1 MESETKKREKFLFD
15 QKENLQTRPPVITIM
30 GHVDHGKTK
39 LLDAIRETN
48 VVDDEDKNAYGL
60 VSNDGMIKSLKSS
73 LLKMDKTIEE
83 YNEEKLDLA
92 ELEAKILAMPDTIKV
107 GITENLDRR
116 VRELDNTSTPLPFEC
131 YYAVEVE
138 NASAIEKKIHEGL
151 DDKRVRQNREFFNA
165 TPEQAKAILEI
176 AEVMGGKNVTPKE
189 DIVETPQDKQALE
202 NARKKRGRIDY
213 FGILGIQKGTT
224 LTFSK
229 DKNITCTVSDNGKI
243 IFREKETTLS
253 GSALLITNE
262 MGYDWGQVQG
272 AGYWCYQGK
281 TLRELVSEK

>member
-1 MESETKKREKFLFD
+1 MSKIVYIL
-15 QKENLQTRPPVITIM
+15 
-30 GHVDHGKTK
+30 
-39 LLDAIRETN
+39 TN
-48 VVDDEDKNAYGL
+48 Q
-60 VSNDGMIKSLKSS
+60 S
-73 LLKMDKTIEE
+73 
-83 YNEEKLDLA
+83 
-92 ELEAKILAMPDTIKV
+92 MPDTIKV
-107 GITENLDRR
+107 GITDNLDRR

-176 AEVMGGKNVTPKE
+176 EEVMGGKNFTPKE

-229 DKNITCTVSDNGKI
+229 DESITCEVADDGKV
-243 IFREKETTLS
+243 IFRGKETSLS

-272 AGYWCYQGK
+272 AGYWCYQGR
-281 TLRELVSEK
+281 TLRDLVSEK

>member
-1 MESETKKREKFLFD
+1 MSKIVYILTNES
-15 QKENLQTRPPVITIM
+15 
-30 GHVDHGKTK
+30 
-39 LLDAIRETN
+39 
-48 VVDDEDKNAYGL
+48 
-60 VSNDGMIKSLKSS
+60 
-73 LLKMDKTIEE
+73 
-83 YNEEKLDLA
+83 
-92 ELEAKILAMPDTIKV
+92 MPDTIKV
-107 GITENLDRR
+107 GITDNLDRR

-138 NASAIEKKIHEGL
+138 NASAIEKKMHEGL

-229 DKNITCTVSDNGKI
+229 DENITCVVSDNGKI
-243 IFREKETTLS
+243 IFRDKETTLS

>member
-1 MESETKKREKFLFD
+1 MPIVYILTNES
-15 QKENLQTRPPVITIM
+15 
-30 GHVDHGKTK
+30 
-39 LLDAIRETN
+39 
-48 VVDDEDKNAYGL
+48 
-60 VSNDGMIKSLKSS
+60 
-73 LLKMDKTIEE
+73 
-83 YNEEKLDLA
+83 
-92 ELEAKILAMPDTIKV
+92 MPDTIKV
-107 GITENLDRR
+107 GITDNLERR
-116 VRELDNTSTPLPFEC
+116 MRELDNTSTPLPFEC
-131 YYAVEVE
+131 YYAVEVQD
-138 NASAIEKKIHEGL
+138 AKVIEKKIHEGL

-229 DKNITCTVSDNGKI
+229 DENITCVVSDNGKI
-243 IFREKETTLS
+243 IFRDKETTLS

-281 TLRELVSEK
+281 TLRVLVSEK

>member
-1 MESETKKREKFLFD
+1 MSKIVYIL
-15 QKENLQTRPPVITIM
+15 
-30 GHVDHGKTK
+30 
-39 LLDAIRETN
+39 TN
-48 VVDDEDKNAYGL
+48 Q
-60 VSNDGMIKSLKSS
+60 S
-73 LLKMDKTIEE
+73 
-83 YNEEKLDLA
+83 
-92 ELEAKILAMPDTIKV
+92 MPDTIKV
-107 GITENLDRR
+107 GITDNLDRR

-138 NASAIEKKIHEGL
+138 NASTIEKKIHEGL

-229 DKNITCTVSDNGKI
+229 DQSITCEVADDGKV
-243 IFREKETTLS
+243 IFRGKETSLS

-272 AGYWCYQGK
+272 AGYWCYQGR
-281 TLRELVSEK
+281 TLRDLVSEK

>member
-1 MESETKKREKFLFD
+1 MSKIVYIL
-15 QKENLQTRPPVITIM
+15 
-30 GHVDHGKTK
+30 
-39 LLDAIRETN
+39 TN
-48 VVDDEDKNAYGL
+48 Q
-60 VSNDGMIKSLKSS
+60 S
-73 LLKMDKTIEE
+73 
-83 YNEEKLDLA
+83 
-92 ELEAKILAMPDTIKV
+92 MPDTIKV
-107 GITENLDRR
+107 GITDNLDRR

-229 DKNITCTVSDNGKI
+229 DENITCVVSDNGKI
-243 IFREKETTLS
+243 IFRDKETTLS
-253 GSALLITNE
+253 GSALLVTNE

-281 TLRELVSEK
+281 TLRDLVSEK

>member
-1 MESETKKREKFLFD
+1 MSKIVYIL
-15 QKENLQTRPPVITIM
+15 
-30 GHVDHGKTK
+30 
-39 LLDAIRETN
+39 TN
-48 VVDDEDKNAYGL
+48 E
-60 VSNDGMIKSLKSS
+60 
-73 LLKMDKTIEE
+73 
-83 YNEEKLDLA
+83 
-92 ELEAKILAMPDTIKV
+92 AMPDTIKV
-107 GITENLDRR
+107 GITDNLDRR

-229 DKNITCTVSDNGKI
+229 DENITCTVSDNGKI

-253 GSALLITNE
+253 GSALLVTNE

>member
-1 MESETKKREKFLFD
+1 MAIVYILTNES
-15 QKENLQTRPPVITIM
+15 
-30 GHVDHGKTK
+30 
-39 LLDAIRETN
+39 
-48 VVDDEDKNAYGL
+48 
-60 VSNDGMIKSLKSS
+60 
-73 LLKMDKTIEE
+73 
-83 YNEEKLDLA
+83 
-92 ELEAKILAMPDTIKV
+92 MPDTIKV

-229 DKNITCTVSDNGKI
+229 DENITCVVSDNGKI
-243 IFREKETTLS
+243 IFRDKETTLS
-253 GSALLITNE
+253 GSALLVTNE

-281 TLRELVSEK
+281 TLRDLITEK

>member
-1 MESETKKREKFLFD
+1 MSKIVYIL
-15 QKENLQTRPPVITIM
+15 
-30 GHVDHGKTK
+30 
-39 LLDAIRETN
+39 TN
-48 VVDDEDKNAYGL
+48 Q
-60 VSNDGMIKSLKSS
+60 S
-73 LLKMDKTIEE
+73 
-83 YNEEKLDLA
+83 
-92 ELEAKILAMPDTIKV
+92 MPDTIKV
-107 GITENLDRR
+107 GITDNLDRR

-138 NASAIEKKIHEGL
+138 NASTIEKKIHEGL

-176 AEVMGGKNVTPKE
+176 AEVMGGKNVTPKD

-229 DKNITCTVSDNGKI
+229 DESITCEVADDGKV
-243 IFREKETTLS
+243 IFRGKETSLS

-262 MGYDWGQVQG
+262 LGYDWGQVQG

>member
-1 MESETKKREKFLFD
+1 MSKIVYILTNES
-15 QKENLQTRPPVITIM
+15 
-30 GHVDHGKTK
+30 
-39 LLDAIRETN
+39 
-48 VVDDEDKNAYGL
+48 
-60 VSNDGMIKSLKSS
+60 
-73 LLKMDKTIEE
+73 
-83 YNEEKLDLA
+83 
-92 ELEAKILAMPDTIKV
+92 MPDTIKV
-107 GITENLDRR
+107 GITDNLDRR

-189 DIVETPQDKQALE
+189 DIVETSQDKQALE

-229 DKNITCTVSDNGKI
+229 DENITCVVSDNGKI
-243 IFREKETTLS
+243 IFRDKETTLS
-253 GSALLITNE
+253 GSALLVTNE

-281 TLRELVSEK
+281 TLRELVIEK

>member
-1 MESETKKREKFLFD
+1 MSKIVYIL
-15 QKENLQTRPPVITIM
+15 
-30 GHVDHGKTK
+30 
-39 LLDAIRETN
+39 TN
-48 VVDDEDKNAYGL
+48 Q
-60 VSNDGMIKSLKSS
+60 S
-73 LLKMDKTIEE
+73 
-83 YNEEKLDLA
+83 
-92 ELEAKILAMPDTIKV
+92 MPDTIKV
-107 GITENLDRR
+107 GITDNLDRR

-229 DKNITCTVSDNGKI
+229 DESITCEVADDGKV
-243 IFREKETTLS
+243 IFRGKETSLS

-272 AGYWCYQGK
+272 AGYWCYQGR
-281 TLRELVSEK
+281 TLRDLVSEK

>member
-1 MESETKKREKFLFD
+1 MSKIVYILTNES
-15 QKENLQTRPPVITIM
+15 
-30 GHVDHGKTK
+30 
-39 LLDAIRETN
+39 
-48 VVDDEDKNAYGL
+48 
-60 VSNDGMIKSLKSS
+60 
-73 LLKMDKTIEE
+73 
-83 YNEEKLDLA
+83 
-92 ELEAKILAMPDTIKV
+92 MPDTIKV
-107 GITENLDRR
+107 GITDNLDRR

-229 DKNITCTVSDNGKI
+229 DENITCVVSDNGKI
-243 IFREKETTLS
+243 IFRDKETTLS
-253 GSALLITNE
+253 GSALLVTNE

-281 TLRELVSEK
+281 TLRDLVTEK

>member
-1 MESETKKREKFLFD
+1 MIMAIVYILTNES
-15 QKENLQTRPPVITIM
+15 
-30 GHVDHGKTK
+30 
-39 LLDAIRETN
+39 
-48 VVDDEDKNAYGL
+48 
-60 VSNDGMIKSLKSS
+60 
-73 LLKMDKTIEE
+73 
-83 YNEEKLDLA
+83 
-92 ELEAKILAMPDTIKV
+92 MPDTIKV

-116 VRELDNTSTPLPFEC
+116 IRELDNTSTPLPFEC

-243 IFREKETTLS
+243 IFRDKETTLS

-281 TLRELVSEK
+281 PLRELVSEK